1 MQTDAIV
8 FERPGMLDVRRVS
21 LSRPGDGDIVA
32 ETLFSG
38 ISTGT
43 EKLLYEGAMP
53 SFPGMG
59 YPLVPG
65 YESVARVV
73 EAGPASGRRV
83 GETIFVPGASC
94 YTDAAGLFGA
104 NAARLVVA
112 SARTVPVDPG
122 MAEEATLL
130 ALAAT
135 AHNAVSRARQTPGL
149 VIGHGVVGRLVAR
162 IVTAQGHEPP
172 TVWETAPERR
182 DSGGLYPVIDP
193 SEDTAGRYAAA
204 IEASGNMAALDAAI
218 ARLGKGG
225 EVVLAGFY
233 GERVSFGFVPAFMR
247 EISVSI
253 AAEFRPADIQAVLS
267 LIEAQRLSLAGLI
280 THHAAPQ
287 QARTAYRTAF
297 TDRSCLKMVIDWR
310 NAA

>member
-1 MQTDAIV
+1 MHTDAIV
-8 FERPGMLDVRRVS
+8 FEKPGTLDVRRVS
-21 LSRPGDGDIVA
+21 LSRPGEGDVVA

-43 EKLLYEGAMP
+43 EKLLFDGTMP

-65 YESVARVV
+65 YESVARIV
-73 EAGPASGRRV
+73 EAAPGSGRSAGDIV
-83 GETIFVPGASC
+83 FVPGANC

-104 NAARLVVA
+104 SAARLVVPG
-112 SARTVPVDPG
+112 ARTVPVDPG
-122 MAEEATLL
+122 MAEDATLL

-135 AHNAVSRARQTPGL
+135 AYNAVNRATQIPGL

-162 IVTAQGHEPP
+162 IIVAQGHEPP

-193 SEDTAGRYAAA
+193 ADDTGGRYAAA
-204 IEASGNMAALDAAI
+204 IDASGNLAALDAAI
-218 ARLGKGG
+218 ARLTKGG
-225 EVVLAGFY
+225 TLVLAGFY
-233 GERVSFGFVPAFMR
+233 GDRVSFGFVPAFMR

-253 AAEFRPADIQAVLS
+253 AAEFKPADIQAVLR
-267 LIEAQRLSLAGLI
+267 LVETGRLSLAGLI
-280 THHAAPQ
+280 THHASPQ
-287 QARTAYRTAF
+287 QAQTAYQTAF
-297 TDRSCLKMVIDWR
+297 TQGGCLKMVIDWR